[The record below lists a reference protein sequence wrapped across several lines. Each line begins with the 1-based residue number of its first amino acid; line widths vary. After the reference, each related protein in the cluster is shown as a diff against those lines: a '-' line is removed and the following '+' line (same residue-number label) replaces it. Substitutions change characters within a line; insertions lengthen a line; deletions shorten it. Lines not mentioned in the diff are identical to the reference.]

1 MAETFSSGTLHIL
14 ITFQIYKS
22 VLNVFISIICYTV
35 EYIVCEKSF
44 VLINVVHVLALSCN
58 RWRIVARPG
67 LKPRV
72 FRWLCEHNHLAT
84 KPPGHLTNNF
94 SPEPYPGYTLPGH
107 FKFVHIFPVGKS
119 TNSLY
124 PSTKD
129 IQTKPSLHRFFLCWE
144 PFVTGEN
151 CGSNPGPFADRAN
164 TLPLSYRATRSSH
177 QQLFT
182 WILPWLQSDSMKN
195 ITHVYKLVFVHS

>member
-1 MAETFSSGTLHIL
+1 MLHCW
-14 ITFQIYKS
+14 IYC
-22 VLNVFISIICYTV
+22 LW
-35 EYIVCEKSF
+35 KSF

-119 TNSLY
+119 MNSLY

-129 IQTKPSLHRFFLCWE
+129 IQTKPPLHSFFLCWE
-144 PFVTGEN
+144 PFVTGEKLWLEPRAF
-151 CGSNPGPFADRAN
+151 CWPCKHSTTELPSHPVISPTTFHLNP
-164 TLPLSYRATRSSH
+164 TLVTVR
-177 QQLFT
+177 
-182 WILPWLQSDSMKN
+182 
-195 ITHVYKLVFVHS
+195 